1 MKKSNSK
8 SKAQSAFKKLGAV
21 ALITATIFFTAC
33 KQTGGGNSGGGGE
46 STPKHAITFSV
57 EGGSGTLKA
66 KAYGVAETTTSP
78 INVEEGK
85 AVIFTATADAGY
97 RLKGWTLD
105 GNAVNGTAE
114 TYTLAV
120 TQPATVKVS
129 FELIPP
135 QAILTLSPDKLTI
148 KVKAKTA
155 DGSAITVEGCNE
167 TTLANDTETKLTAKG
182 TKVILKGKITELNCS
197 ENQLTE
203 LNVQGCASLKELS
216 CWGNQLTALNVQGLT
231 SLQNL
236 DCSYNQ
242 LPELNVQGLTALQEL
257 YCYSNK
263 LNAQAMT
270 EILNALPAREAGDY
284 AKAILYTEETGKVE
298 GNHKDFTNPPE
309 LKAAFDGAK
318 SRKWRLQ
325 KMNASGDW
333 VDI

>member
-148 KVKAKTA
+148 EVKAKTE
-155 DGSAITVEGCNE
+155 DGSNITVEGCNE
-167 TTLANDTETKLTAKG
+167 TTLKSNVKTELHATG
-182 TKVILKGKITELNCS
+182 TTVILKGNITGLDCS
-197 ENQLTE
+197 SNYY
-203 LNVQGCASLKELS
+203 NMWSV
-216 CWGNQLTALNVQGLT
+216 TALNVQGLT
-231 SLQNL
+231 ALKEL

-242 LPELNVQGLTALQEL
+242 LTSLNVQDCTSLRRL
-257 YCYSNK
+257 YCTENK

-270 EILNALPAREAGDY
+270 ALLNALPDRKSGNNAEAV
-284 AKAILYTEETGKVE
+284 LYTEETGVTE
-298 GNHKDFTNPPE
+298 ENCTDYTQSE
-309 LKAAFDGAK
+309 DLQKAFNGAK
-318 SRKWRLQ
+318 SRNWKL
-325 KMNASGDW
+325 KKFNASGKE